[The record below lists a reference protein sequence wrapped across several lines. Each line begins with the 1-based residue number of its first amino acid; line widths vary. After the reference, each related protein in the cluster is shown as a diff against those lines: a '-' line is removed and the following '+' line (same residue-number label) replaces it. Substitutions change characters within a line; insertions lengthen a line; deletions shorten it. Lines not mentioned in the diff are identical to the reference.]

1 MERTVLRFGVSVL
14 VTAALSASAL
24 AQDPATGSEPA
35 PTQQQPG
42 ATAAAQTQAAAPAT
56 GQAPKAKKKHKKN
69 RKTSHKKS
77 AAQASRQ
84 AELSAAMAR
93 EVEKR
98 KGGAPYGSDARMK
111 DLDRDIEN
119 MQRALEASKDEAHKA
134 RLGSMIEHLKALRAV
149 HAN

>member
-1 MERTVLRFGVSVL
+1 MERTVLRFGVSLL
-14 VTAALSASAL
+14 VTAALSAGAM
-24 AQDPATGSEPA
+24 AQDAATGSEPA
-35 PTQQQPG
+35 PAQPQPQ
-42 ATAAAQTQAAAPAT
+42 ATAAAQAQATAPAT
-56 GQAPKAKKKHKKN
+56 EQAPKAKKKHKKK
-69 RKTSHKKS
+69 RKSSHKKS
-77 AAQASRQ
+77 AAQATRQ

-98 KGGAPYGSDARMK
+98 KGSAPYGSDARLK

-119 MQRALEASKDEAHKA
+119 MQRALESSKDEAHKA

>member
-1 MERTVLRFGVSVL
+1 MERTVLRFGVSLL
-14 VTAALSASAL
+14 VTAALSAGVL
-24 AQDPATGSEPA
+24 AQDAATGSEPA
-35 PTQQQPG
+35 SAQSQPE
-42 ATAAAQTQAAAPAT
+42 ATAPAQAAAPAT
-56 GQAPKAKKKHKKN
+56 EEAPKAKKKHKKK
-69 RKTSHKKS
+69 RKTSSKKS

-98 KGGAPYGSDARMK
+98 KGSAPYGSDARLK

-119 MQRALEASKDEAHKA
+119 MQRALESSKDEAHKA